1 MNIDRSHRAAGF
13 SMIEVLI
20 AIVIVAVGL
29 LGVAKMQA
37 AAVSNTQVSRVQSL
51 MALQA
56 SSLAAAMHAN
66 RSFWAAGAAPAS
78 WSATG
83 AVINDSTGVL
93 SQAGANCAGGNTCTP
108 PVLAA
113 YDVQTWVAAMNTQ
126 FPTYNA
132 NVTCTTSLSAP
143 ISCSIQ
149 LSWQEKTVAINRGT
163 TTSAAQQITTQQYTL
178 LVEP

>member
-1 MNIDRSHRAAGF
+1 MKRSNTSQDAGF

-20 AIVIVAVGL
+20 AIVIVAIGL

-56 SSLAAAMHAN
+56 RSLAAAMHAN
-66 RSFWAAGAAPAS
+66 RGFWAAGAAPAA
-78 WSATG
+78 WTATG
-83 AVINDSTGVL
+83 STVNDPSGVL
-93 SQAGANCAGGNTCTP
+93 SNAGVNCGGGSTCDP
-108 PVLAA
+108 PSLAA
-113 YDVQTWVAAMNTQ
+113 YDVQTWVANMNSQ

-132 NVTCTTSLSAP
+132 NVTCTTALSAP

-149 LSWQEKTVAINRGT
+149 LSWLEKTVAINRGT
-163 TTSAAQQITTQQYTL
+163 AASAAQQTTTQQYTL